1 MVCGDAK
8 NNDSLSGYLSRRVT
22 SLTLKIAH
30 KKRLSPAKK
39 KHINI
44 MTTLALSPTEFQPHF
59 DYGDIPS
66 ALQTQASSLVSS
78 IRVCLKK
85 FNAEA
90 LELARQ
96 INPIREQMSARQFK
110 AWLTHYFPDAETQI
124 RHWLKVVELAERLPE
139 HVEQMMGWASG
150 ALAALSRGS
159 DELVTSILS
168 GEEKLS
174 IKAIKA
180 LVTQERLEQNINSPT
195 DSTSS
200 STDSTSTSSSTD
212 STSPPPSS
220 NASSTQSTSSPT
232 ESSSTSSPASSSPT
246 PSQPSETII
255 QLAKLLSHK
264 SDLHRQ
270 LDETA
275 IPEVQERLLY
285 YIKQADREIQQL
297 CPDLNPTFPAPVV
310 DSEIHQLQSQLQA
323 EQQKS
328 KELSNQLEQLRQ
340 QLNQLQPVSN
350 DNSTQQPQT
359 TDTNSP
365 DDELDSEEFNQL
377 QSQLDAEQQ
386 KNRELLNRIETLEQQ
401 LTQQQP
407 QTTETHSPDSE
418 LLHLQEQLITERQ
431 KNTELLNQLAEI
443 QKQQSQEDL
452 PFLKIFRPK
461 FVPVKVEDL
470 QVNDRIRVI
479 APDKKTV
486 VDDLILSIDET
497 QRPVTKWFGA
507 IWQQEVEAGW
517 TFKRML
523 GVEKIQSQLDK
534 LLQENQQLKCQ
545 VNQLENIRINHS
557 DSPLWQ
563 LEKRLSCL
571 QSEYQQLKDKSLP
584 VLGCFERLQEKIHN
598 QLQPGT
604 VVEILF
610 DDQGIYTGQ
619 LGTVEQEFECTPG
632 NWWVSFV
639 DPDTQQTYRG
649 LFHAYQLYLPPF

>member
-1 MVCGDAK
+1 
-8 NNDSLSGYLSRRVT
+8 
-22 SLTLKIAH
+22 
-30 KKRLSPAKK
+30 
-39 KHINI
+39 
-44 MTTLALSPTEFQPHF
+44 MTTVTFSPTEFQPQF

-66 ALQTQASSLVSS
+66 ALQTQASSIVSS

-124 RHWLKVVELAERLPE
+124 RHWLKIVELAERLPE

-150 ALAALSRGS
+150 ALATLSRGS

-180 LVTQERLEQNINSPT
+180 LVTQERLEQNLNSPT
-195 DSTSS
+195 DSTSF
-200 STDSTSTSSSTD
+200 STE

-220 NASSTQSTSSPT
+220 NASETQSTSSPT
-232 ESSSTSSPASSSPT
+232 ESSLTSSPTESSST

-328 KELSNQLEQLRQ
+328 TELSNQLEQLRQ
-340 QLNQLQPVSN
+340 QLNQLQQVSN
-350 DNSTQQPQT
+350 ENSTQQPQT

-365 DDELDSEEFNQL
+365 DELNSEEFHQLQSQLDSEQQKNQDLLNRISQLERELTQQPQSSDTHSPATDSEEFHQL

-386 KNRELLNRIETLEQQ
+386 KNRELLNRISKLEQQ
-401 LTQQQP
+401 LTQQP
-407 QTTETHSPDSE
+407 QSSETHSQDSS

-443 QKQQSQEDL
+443 QKQQSQEYL
-452 PFLKIFRPK
+452 PFFKFFRPK
-461 FVPVKVEDL
+461 FIPVKVEDL
-470 QVNDRIRVI
+470 QVNDRIRVM

-486 VDDLILSIDET
+486 VDDLILSIDEA

-507 IWQQEVEAGW
+507 IWQKEVEAGW
-517 TFKRML
+517 TFERML

-534 LLQENQQLKCQ
+534 LLQENHQLKCQ

-557 DSPLWQ
+557 DSPLLQ
-563 LEKRLSCL
+563 LEKRLMCVE
-571 QSEYQQLKDKSLP
+571 SEYQQLKEQSQL

-610 DDQGIYTGQ
+610 DDKGIYTGQ
-619 LGTVEQEFECTPG
+619 LGTVEKEFECTPG